1 MKTINFE
8 QVEVAFDIEGKQ
20 TEVQDVRKNFANIM
34 YKHGTG
40 IEFHALALKI
50 YNSKGKEVYTEEECE
65 LIRKTSTLCA
75 PFFMSVILNLH
86 CCS

>member
-1 MKTINFE
+1 MKTIDFTK
-8 QVEVAFDIEGKQ
+8 VKVAFDLEGEQ

-75 PFFMSVILNLH
+75 PFFIDAIEELLV
-86 CCS
+86 